1 MKKIWS
7 DRRLFIC
14 VLGIIGSIFFP
25 ESAVY
30 IATIVGTYMSIRAYT
45 DKKTLDAKA
54 KGVLSPEAIEEENNT
69 IKELK

>member
-1 MKKIWS
+1 MKNLWS

-14 VLGIIGSIFFP
+14 FVGIIGSIFFP

-54 KGVLSPEAIEEENNT
+54 KGILSPEAVIEAQSNFKDT
-69 IKELK
+69 Q